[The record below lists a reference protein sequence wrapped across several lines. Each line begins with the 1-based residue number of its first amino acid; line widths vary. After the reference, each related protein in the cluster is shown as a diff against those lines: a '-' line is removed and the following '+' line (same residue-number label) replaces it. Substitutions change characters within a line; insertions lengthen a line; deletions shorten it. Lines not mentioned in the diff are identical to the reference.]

1 MVSQAQHNGLS
12 PEQFD
17 LLLKKQIVKEDI
29 FIQIYGDEF
38 DYRILKIKDNGKLFT
53 VKNIDTK
60 EDKQITFNDIRI
72 IEDMP
77 IDRIMEAYLV
87 DEELNTLDIIKKTDV
102 CKTIIGKKKCSIDGN
117 ELEDGMKIVLHNDK
131 TEKYN
136 NKVLT
141 VSGVG
146 SSIKLS
152 APRGR
157 PKKNT

>member
-17 LLLKKQIVKEDI
+17 LLLKKQIVKEGI

-38 DYRILKIKDNGKLFT
+38 DYRILKINDDKTFII
-53 VKNIDTK
+53 KNIDTK
-60 EDKQITFNDIRI
+60 EEKVITYNDIRI
-72 IEDMP
+72 IEDMSV
-77 IDRIMEAYLV
+77 DRIMEAYLV

-102 CKTIIGKKKCSIDGN
+102 CKNVIGKKNCSIDGN
-117 ELEDGMKIVLHNDK
+117 ELEDGMKIILHKDVS
-131 TEKYN
+131 EKFN

-146 SSIKLS
+146 NSIKLS

-157 PKKNT
+157 PRKNT

>member
-17 LLLKKQIVKEDI
+17 LLLKKQIVKEGI
-29 FIQIYGDEF
+29 FIQIFGDEF
-38 DYRILKIKDNGKLFT
+38 DYRVLKINDDKTFII
-53 VKNIDTK
+53 KNIDTK
-60 EDKQITFNDIRI
+60 EDKQITYNDIRI

>member
-1 MVSQAQHNGLS
+1 MLNNLS
-12 PEQFD
+12 KDQFN
-17 LLLKKQIVKEDI
+17 LLVEKGILHKDG
-29 FIQIYGDEF
+29 FIQTYDDKGA
-38 DYRILKIKDNGKLFT
+38 DYKILDIIPKDSEYMFS

-60 EDKQITFNDIRI
+60 KDRMISQNLIEI
-72 IEDMP
+72 IEDMT
-77 IDRIMEAYLV
+77 IYRIMEAYLV

-102 CKTIIGKKKCSIDGN
+102 CKTIIGKKKCSIDGS

>member
-17 LLLKKQIVKEDI
+17 LLLKKQIVKEGI
-29 FIQIYGDEF
+29 FIQIFGDEF
-38 DYRILKIKDNGKLFT
+38 DYRVLKINDDKTFII
-53 VKNIDTK
+53 KNIDTK
-60 EDKQITFNDIRI
+60 EDKQITYNDIRI
-72 IEDMP
+72 IED
-77 IDRIMEAYLV
+77 MEAYLV